1 MPSCFVLELL
11 NQQNGKNRIDIIKN
25 GLAFFFVVAI
35 NSNLSTFINAKVILL
50 STIAKIIVFYFCY
63 H

>member
-35 NSNLSTFINAKVILL
+35 NSNLSTFINAKVILFINTNKKKL
-50 STIAKIIVFYFCY
+50 IYFY
-63 H
+63 

>member
-35 NSNLSTFINAKVILL
+35 NSNLSTFISAKVNFFINTNKKKL
-50 STIAKIIVFYFCY
+50 IYFY
-63 H
+63 

>member
-35 NSNLSTFINAKVILL
+35 NSNLSTFINAKVNFFINTNKKKL
-50 STIAKIIVFYFCY
+50 IYFY
-63 H
+63 